1 MENEYQLTIIIPH
14 HNIPDLLRKLLA
26 SIPKRNSIQ
35 IIVVDDHSTEY
46 VDQLNAVIQSAD
58 DRNLEFYHNDAARNS
73 PGTCRNIGL
82 DHARGQWIL
91 FADAD
96 DYYVDGW
103 YEKLE
108 PYFHSDYEVIYF
120 EPTSV
125 CLDTG
130 AEGNRHKD
138 YRDAIRAYRND
149 PSSEHTLRLRYGF
162 SATMIKAYSRQF
174 LLACGARFDD
184 TLISEDALFSM
195 TCGRAMR
202 RFTCLDAEVYC
213 LTQRNGS
220 LTTRRTR
227 EAYDEQTRMEL
238 RRYHNL
244 YRWLSP
250 EEIRTLGFEFA
261 GVRVLYRTIAN
272 GYGLRQ
278 MLIYWRLMRLEQIR
292 LISWKSCSMRRLM
305 CLFFDSVRGRI
316 ADCLQKRGKQ

>member
-278 MLIYWRLMRLEQIR
+278 MLIY
-292 LISWKSCSMRRLM
+292 
-305 CLFFDSVRGRI
+305 
-316 ADCLQKRGKQ
+316 

>member
-46 VDQLNAVIQSAD
+46 VDQLNAVIRSAD

-162 SATMIKAYSRQF
+162 SVTMIKAYSRQF

-184 TLISEDALFSM
+184 TLISEDALF
-195 TCGRAMR
+195 A
-202 RFTCLDAEVYC
+202 
-213 LTQRNGS
+213 
-220 LTTRRTR
+220 
-227 EAYDEQTRMEL
+227 
-238 RRYHNL
+238 
-244 YRWLSP
+244 
-250 EEIRTLGFEFA
+250 
-261 GVRVLYRTIAN
+261 
-272 GYGLRQ
+272 
-278 MLIYWRLMRLEQIR
+278 
-292 LISWKSCSMRRLM
+292 
-305 CLFFDSVRGRI
+305 
-316 ADCLQKRGKQ
+316 